1 MKTGEKQ
8 IYVSPKKRIVCNIV
22 DAVIILAA
30 VAVAVLCRLGI
41 IPWHFSAVISG
52 IVLAGLGLVFF
63 ANALIQW
70 NSVSMWI
77 AFCFIVPSA
86 VSFACR
92 AGAVSY
98 AAIYP
103 VYIAL
108 PGIACLGT
116 MIISRE
122 FARLIKAALIFLVA
136 GAVFLLE
143 TCGVLSIGWTLAVL
157 FVYLA
162 ALAAAFIVYLNKG
175 EKK

>member
-1 MKTGEKQ
+1 MQYSRCGDNTGGCRGGGA
-8 IYVSPKKRIVCNIV
+8 VSAWSNS
-22 DAVIILAA
+22 
-30 VAVAVLCRLGI
+30 VA
-41 IPWHFSAVISG
+41 
-52 IVLAGLGLVFF
+52 FF
-63 ANALIQW
+63 GGDIRNSTGNALIQW

-143 TCGVLSIGWTLAVL
+143 TCGILSIGWTLAVL